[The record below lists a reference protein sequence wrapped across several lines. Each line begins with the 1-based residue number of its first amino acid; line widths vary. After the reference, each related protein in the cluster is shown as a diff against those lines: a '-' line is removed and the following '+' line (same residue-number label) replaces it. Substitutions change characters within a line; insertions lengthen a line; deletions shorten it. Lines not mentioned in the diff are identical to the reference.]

1 MDSRTPL
8 AGHSVAQGATAEAG
22 ISSAARSREIARVRA
37 EHTPEAIAER
47 LGSPTRHNHLGDGVL
62 GALDGTVTTFA
73 IVAGALGSGLPANV
87 AVVLGL
93 ANVVADGFSMA
104 AGNFMRAKAERELVQ
119 KARRLEEQH
128 IALCPEGEREEIRQL
143 FERKGLAGPALDEVV
158 AAITRD
164 ERRWVDTMLAEELRL
179 RLDLPTPLRA
189 AAITFVCFLAAG
201 LIPLVPLQ
209 LLAGRG
215 PFLASALAT
224 AATFAVIGA
233 IQGKL
238 TDTSPW
244 KSALG
249 TLLLGGCAALLAY
262 AVGAAARHLSG

>member
-8 AGHSVAQGATAEAG
+8 AKQIVARSAAAEAG
-22 ISSAARSREIARVRA
+22 VAGAARSREIARVRA

-47 LGSPTRHNHLGDGVL
+47 LGSPARHSHLGDGVL

-73 IVAGALGSGLPANV
+73 IVAGALGSGLSASV

-104 AGNFMRAKAERELVQ
+104 AGNFMRSKAERELLQ

-143 FERKGLAGPALDEVV
+143 FARKGLAGPALDEVV
-158 AAITRD
+158 EAITRD
-164 ERRWVDTMLAEELRL
+164 EQRWVDTMLAEELRL
-179 RLDLPTPLRA
+179 RLNPPTPLRA
-189 AAITFVCFLAAG
+189 ASITFVCFLVAG
-201 LIPLVPLQ
+201 LIPLMPLQ
-209 LLAGRG
+209 LLAGRA

-224 AATFAVIGA
+224 AATFAAIGA

-238 TDTSPW
+238 TSTSPW
-244 KSALG
+244 RSALG

-262 AVGAAARHLSG
+262 AVGAGARHLGG